1 MRIAFA
7 LICSLVLA
15 LLTVPAEAA
24 DYHGRGYVGHSNG
37 CCYQKAVRHQ
47 RIVRY
52 APVGGYEPAYVA
64 RYHVRYAR
72 PCLFGLP
79 TGRYRHVQFSE
90 FNYSGVIAYAGHDCY
105 WRKAPLGDG
114 WAGGLTKICY

>member
-15 LLTVPAEAA
+15 SLAGPAEAA
-24 DYHGRGYVGHSNG
+24 DYHGVY
-37 CCYQKAVRHQ
+37 HQ
-47 RIVRY
+47 RHVRY
-52 APVGGYEPAYVA
+52 VPAGGYAPYYVA
-64 RYHVRYAR
+64 PYDVAPYHGRYAR
-72 PCLFGLP
+72 PCLYGLP
-79 TGRYRHVQFSE
+79 TGRYRHVQLSE

-105 WRKAPLGDG
+105 WRKG

>member
-1 MRIAFA
+1 MRLAFA

-15 LLTVPAEAA
+15 SLADPAAAA
-24 DYHGRGYVGHSNG
+24 DYHVGYQH
-37 CCYQKAVRHQ
+37 H
-47 RIVRY
+47 VRY
-52 APVGGYEPAYVA
+52 VPAGRYGPYYVTP
-64 RYHVRYAR
+64 YNVRYAR
-72 PCLFGLP
+72 PCLYGLP

-105 WRKAPLGDG
+105 WRKG